1 MNKIITIKP
10 TKKIVQTL
18 DKMIERKLDNR
29 KKHLTKITV
38 VKK

>member
-1 MNKIITIKP
+1 MNKNITIKP

-29 KKHLTKITV
+29 KKILDKIAAI
-38 VKK
+38 KK